1 MEKCLLF
8 LELLWQLKTPLYLT
22 TKNSPLIVDSLPL
35 RFTEI
40 IDTFLSLTLKNE
52 KNLLKNENFISL
64 WADSRSGNT
73 AGPSSCIQSASQSS
87 NWAAEAPWPAGP
99 SNFSFEVQWHKY
111 SFLERRWS
119 LSWLLV
125 FELELADRL
134 HVLLDDGRENPQLL
148 QLVHLIEP
156 VVTVTQSLL

>member
-64 WADSRSGNT
+64 
-73 AGPSSCIQSASQSS
+73 
-87 NWAAEAPWPAGP
+87 
-99 SNFSFEVQWHKY
+99 
-111 SFLERRWS
+111 
-119 LSWLLV
+119 
-125 FELELADRL
+125 
-134 HVLLDDGRENPQLL
+134 
-148 QLVHLIEP
+148 
-156 VVTVTQSLL
+156 